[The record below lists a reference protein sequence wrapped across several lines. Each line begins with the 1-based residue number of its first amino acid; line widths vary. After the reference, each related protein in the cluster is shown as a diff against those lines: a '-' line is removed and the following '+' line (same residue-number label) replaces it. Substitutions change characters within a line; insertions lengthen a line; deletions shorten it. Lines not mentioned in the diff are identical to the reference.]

1 MHVRRALALIGAVA
15 AAAFTACKE
24 PPFAPRWDSDMFM
37 PLSTQPIRLDSVFKA
52 TGGIIPPATSAPDSF
67 PPQQQAIS
75 GVLGDVLKNLVTDAS
90 RCSST
95 VNPALSCDQLKLT
108 ITKNKPIAVQDTLFV
123 ANSKANLSAAG
134 AGTVV
139 FPISLAA
146 ADVTK
151 SDSVNLTQT
160 SVGMLQAAWKSDTPL
175 LIMLRGRACNP
186 GAGTITV
193 TNADTLFVTTSVTMR
208 IAVVHK

>member
-1 MHVRRALALIGAVA
+1 MHVRRALALLGAVT

-24 PPFAPRWDSDMFM
+24 LPFTPRWDADMFM
-37 PLSTQPIRLDSVFKA
+37 PLSTQPIRLSTVL
-52 TGGIIPPATSAPDSF
+52 GLGVIPPNVSAPDSF
-67 PPQQQAIS
+67 PPQRQPIS

-108 ITKNKPIAVQDTLFV
+108 ITKTQPITAQDTLFV
-123 ANSKANLSAAG
+123 ANALANLNAAG
-134 AGTVV
+134 PGTVV

-146 ADVTK
+146 TDLTK
-151 SDSVNLTQT
+151 SDSISLTQA
-160 SVGMLQAAWKSDTPL
+160 SVGMLRAAGHSSTPL
-175 LIMLRGRACNP
+175 WIQLRGRANS
-186 GAGTITV
+186 GAGVTV
-193 TNADTLFVTTSVTMR
+193 SSSDSLAITTSVTVR

>member
-1 MHVRRALALIGAVA
+1 MHVRRALALFGAVT

-37 PLSTQPIRLDSVFKA
+37 PLSTQPIRLSTVL
-52 TGGIIPPATSAPDSF
+52 GLGVIPPGISAPDSF
-67 PPQQQAIS
+67 PPQLQAIS
-75 GVLGDVLKNLVTDAS
+75 GVLGDVLKNLVTDAT

-108 ITKNKPIAVQDTLFV
+108 ISKTQPITAQDTLYV
-123 ANSKANLSAAG
+123 ANAQANLNAAG
-134 AGTVV
+134 PGTVV

-146 ADVTK
+146 TDATK
-151 SDSVNLTQT
+151 SDSIFLTQT
-160 SVGMLQAAWKSDTPL
+160 SVAMLKAAGQSQSPL
-175 LIMLRGRACNP
+175 WIQLRGQANS
-186 GAGTITV
+186 GAGITV
-193 TNADTLFVTTSVTMR
+193 TSSDSLAITTSVTVR